1 MSRVL
6 AALLAAAGTAL
17 VAGPAAAAIAPAA
30 PAAPVVDASGAGH
43 ALSVARD
50 GDVSVTFTGRS
61 GSYSKALYLV
71 RPGQDDLLVFDGRTA
86 AAGDTAS
93 LGTFGA
99 GETLTFRLA
108 VDTGLAT
115 FDLYSGAGDL
125 NPAGFANARAM
136 GLGGRTA
143 LVSFEDMWAGGDL
156 SFNDFGFSLENVF
169 AGEIIPNPLPGAAVL
184 MLTAMG
190 GAAAWRRR
198 R

>member
-6 AALLAAAGTAL
+6 AALAAGAAL
-17 VAGPAAAAIAPAA
+17 GFGSAAAAVP
-30 PAAPVVDASGAGH
+30 PAPVVDAAGAGH

-71 RPGQDDLLVFDGRTA
+71 RPGQADVLVFDGRTA
-86 AAGDTAS
+86 QAGDTVA
-93 LGTFGA
+93 LGAFGA
-99 GETLTFRLA
+99 GEALTFRLA
-108 VDTGLAT
+108 VTAGEAS
-115 FDLYSGAGDL
+115 FDLYTGTGAL

-136 GLGGRTA
+136 GLGGRAA

-169 AGEIIPNPLPGAAVL
+169 AGEIIPNPLPGAAIL
-184 MLTAMG
+184 MLTAMAG
-190 GAAAWRRR
+190 GAAWRRR
-198 R
+198 S

>member
-6 AALLAAAGTAL
+6 AALLASAACGLA
-17 VAGPAAAAIAPAA
+17 AGPAAAAVT
-30 PAAPVVDASGAGH
+30 PAAPVADASGAGH

-50 GDVSVTFTGRS
+50 GDVTIAFTGRS
-61 GSYSKALYLV
+61 GSYSKQLYLV
-71 RPGQDDLLVFDGRTA
+71 RPGQDDVLVFDGRTA
-86 AAGDTAS
+86 NAGDTVN
-93 LGTFGA
+93 LGAFRA
-99 GETLTFRLA
+99 GEALTFRLA
-108 VDTGLAT
+108 VEAGQVA
-115 FDLYSGAGDL
+115 FDLYTGSGDL

-136 GLGGRTA
+136 GMGGRTA

-169 AGEIIPNPLPGAAVL
+169 AGDVIPNPLPGAAVF
-184 MLTAMG
+184 MLTALG